1 MSKFEKIV
9 TMSGAFDKRHA
20 DPTKNYG
27 IHGMDIRF
35 VLKNEKGAVQ
45 FVVFTGIH
53 LPHVAE
59 EHKGRGYINE
69 PSGAD
74 IGYHSPTPMYE
85 GQSSMDCELMPEG
98 KCYYDGSGLQ
108 ADEFMPEFIAGG
120 TDAVWKMLE
129 RRHGEI
135 FSKRLKHGK
144 GEVI

>member
-1 MSKFEKIV
+1 MFEFEKIV
-9 TMSGAFDKRHA
+9 TMSGAYDKRHP
-20 DPTKNYG
+20 DPKKNYG

-45 FVVFTGIH
+45 FLAFTGIH
-53 LPHVAE
+53 LPHVAQE
-59 EHKGRGYINE
+59 FKGREYFGE
-69 PSGAD
+69 PTGAD

-85 GQSSMDCELMPEG
+85 GQEPMDCDLMAEG

-129 RRHGEI
+129 KRHGEI
-135 FSKRLKHGK
+135 FP
-144 GEVI
+144 